1 MPSERTTFE
10 RTTSENST
18 PGTTMA
24 DTPVAG
30 GAVADGATTDG
41 PMAERVDSTL
51 TKGLQI
57 LEVLAASPRPL
68 GITEIA
74 AQLAMNK
81 SSVHRLVKTLCKM
94 NYAAQD
100 PDRTYRASL
109 KLWRMGS
116 TLMGHHRLAGLCA
129 PAMHSL
135 MRATGE
141 SAHLSVLEGA
151 EAMHIDTVDSGQ
163 SVRAAIER
171 GERVPLYCVATGKV
185 LLAHHYESLRAAVLA
200 TMTRFTAR
208 TITGA
213 DALDTEMAQVRRL
226 GYARNT
232 GEWQEDLAGVA
243 APVFAANG
251 DVVAAIGLSG
261 PTQRLSRQRIRE
273 VAPAVMEAGRT
284 ASNALHAATF

>member
-1 MPSERTTFE
+1 M
-10 RTTSENST
+10 
-18 PGTTMA
+18 
-24 DTPVAG
+24 
-30 GAVADGATTDG
+30 
-41 PMAERVDSTL
+41 
-51 TKGLQI
+51 
-57 LEVLAASPRPL
+57 
-68 GITEIA
+68 
-74 AQLAMNK
+74 
-81 SSVHRLVKTLCKM
+81 
-94 NYAAQD
+94 
-100 PDRTYRASL
+100 
-109 KLWRMGS
+109 
-116 TLMGHHRLAGLCA
+116 
-129 PAMHSL
+129 
-135 MRATGE
+135 
-141 SAHLSVLEGA
+141 
-151 EAMHIDTVDSGQ
+151 
-163 SVRAAIER
+163 
-171 GERVPLYCVATGKV
+171 ATGKV